1 MEDHA
6 AKYKYR
12 RIYVH
17 KTITYCRG
25 VPFHRGRELGE
36 KESNVRLGIGLSI
49 AQQQRA
55 LEKEV
60 GAELPHSRGEPGWG
74 EF

>member
-1 MEDHA
+1 MW
-6 AKYKYR
+6 KTMLPNISTGR

-25 VPFHRGRELGE
+25 VPFHRGREQGK
-36 KESNVRLGIGLSI
+36 KELNVRPGAGLSI
-49 AQQQRA
+49 ALQQRA

-60 GAELPHSRGEPGWG
+60 GV
-74 EF
+74 